1 MESYHYAIK
10 LKAQAEKKVVWGTFV
25 PKITFVLYLCN
36 AIKEYIDTEI
46 IADQA
51 SRTYPDTFLT
61 KIGKKKI
68 PDTYIIVMALKE
80 AKSDKWHYARGDVV
94 KGWRLTQQGIQFAK
108 DVERRTKKKNK
119 I

>member
-1 MESYHYAIK
+1 MDSFSLK
-10 LKAQAEKKVVWGTFV
+10 LQYSSEKNIDWGTFV

-80 AKSDKWHYARGDVV
+80 AKSDNWRYVRGDWV
-94 KGWRLTQQGIQFAK
+94 KGWKLTQKGIQFAK
-108 DVERRTKKKNK
+108 DVERRAKKKNK

>member
-1 MESYHYAIK
+1 MNSYFINLLRYSM
-10 LKAQAEKKVVWGTFV
+10 KKRIDWGSIV

-36 AIKEYIDTEI
+36 AIKAYIDTEI

-51 SRTYPDTFLT
+51 SRTYPDIFLT

-68 PDTYIIVMALKE
+68 PDTYITVMALKE
-80 AKSDKWHYARGDVV
+80 AKSDNWRYVRGDWV
-94 KGWRLTQQGIQFAK
+94 KGWKLTQQGIQFAK